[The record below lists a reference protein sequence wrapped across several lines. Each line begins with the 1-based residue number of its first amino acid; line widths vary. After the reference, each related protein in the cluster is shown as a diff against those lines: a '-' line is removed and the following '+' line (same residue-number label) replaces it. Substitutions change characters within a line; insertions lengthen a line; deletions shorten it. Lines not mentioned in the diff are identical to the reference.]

1 MAIVRVEMFNRVAIT
16 GLGAITPAGNT
27 ISENWQNIVAGKSG
41 IDFIKKFD
49 TENFPIKVAGEVDVD
64 VKDFIEGKD
73 VKHFD
78 PFIQYALIATQ
89 EAILDAGVQNFKDV
103 GVIIG
108 SGQGG
113 ISNIEKEHAKLIS
126 GRLRRVTP
134 FFIPS
139 SVIGMAAG
147 VVSSKFGFRGPNYGV
162 SSACA
167 TSAHAI
173 MDACKMIAV
182 GEVDTVVTGGAEA
195 TITPLSL
202 AGFSRLNALNT
213 ETENPSQ
220 TSRPFDLQRNG
231 FVMGEGA
238 GIVVLENMASA
249 IKRGARIYGEIA
261 GFGATSDASHLTAPS
276 PDGRGQSQAMQK
288 ALDMAG
294 VDSAQINYINAHGT
308 STPLNDKIET
318 LAIKN
323 VFAENA
329 KRVSISSTKSMTGH
343 LLGAAGVVELIYSI
357 QAIKNSLIPPTINLK
372 NPDPDCDLNYTAN
385 VFESKNIEYALSNS
399 FGYGGTN
406 ASLLLKKV
414 A

>member
-1 MAIVRVEMFNRVAIT
+1 MFNRVAIT

-27 ISENWQNIVAGKSG
+27 VLENWQNIIAGNSG

-49 TENFPIKVAGEVDVD
+49 TENFPIKIAGEIDVD
-64 VKDFIEGKD
+64 IKDYIEGKD

-89 EAILDAGVQNFKDV
+89 EAVLDAGIQDFKEV

-113 ISNIEKEHAKLIS
+113 ISNIEKEHAKLIN
-126 GRLRRVTP
+126 GKLRRVTP

-173 MDACKMIAV
+173 MDACKMIAI

-195 TITPLSL
+195 TITPLSM

-213 ETENPSQ
+213 ETQNPAQS
-220 TSRPFDLQRNG
+220 SRPFDLQRKG

-238 GIVVLENMASA
+238 GIVVLENMATA
-249 IKRGARIYGEIA
+249 IKRGAHIYGEVV

-276 PDGRGQSQAMQK
+276 PDGIGQSLAMQK
-288 ALDMAG
+288 ALDMAQIE
-294 VDSAQINYINAHGT
+294 SAQVGYINAHGT

-318 LAIKN
+318 MAIKQ
-323 VFAENA
+323 VFDRHANQ
-329 KRVSISSTKSMTGH
+329 VSISSTKSMTGH
-343 LLGAAGVVELIYSI
+343 LLGAAGVVEFIYSI
-357 QAIKNSLIPPTINLK
+357 QAIKNSEIPPTINLK
-372 NPDPDCDLNYTAN
+372 DPDPDCDLNYTAN
-385 VFESKNIEYALSNS
+385 KSVSKQIEYALSNS
-399 FGYGGTN
+399 FGFGGTN
-406 ASLLLKKV
+406 ASLLVKK
-414 A
+414 AA

>member
-1 MAIVRVEMFNRVAIT
+1 MLNRVAIT

-27 ISENWQNIVAGKSG
+27 VEENWQSVVAGKSG
-41 IDFIKKFD
+41 IDFIQKFD
-49 TENFPIKVAGEVDVD
+49 TENFPIKIAGEVKANVQ
-64 VKDFIEGKD
+64 DFIEGKEI
-73 VKHFD
+73 KHFD

-89 EAILDAGVQNFKDV
+89 EAVLDAGIQDLKDV
-103 GVIIG
+103 GVVIG

-113 ISNIEKEHAKLIS
+113 ISNIEREHSKLIN
-126 GRLRRVTP
+126 GKIRRVTP

-139 SVIGMAAG
+139 SVIGMASG
-147 VVSSKFGFRGPNYGV
+147 VISSRFGFRGPSYGV

-213 ETENPSQ
+213 ETENPQ
-220 TSRPFDLQRNG
+220 NASRPFDLQRSG
-231 FVMGEGA
+231 FVSGEGA
-238 GIVVLENMASA
+238 GIIVLENMASA
-249 IKRGARIYGEIA
+249 IRRGATIYGEIA
-261 GFGATSDASHLTAPS
+261 GFGATSDASHLTAPC
-276 PDGRGQSQAMQK
+276 PDGVGQSLAMQK
-288 ALDMAG
+288 AVDMANITPQQVG
-294 VDSAQINYINAHGT
+294 YINAHGT

-323 VFAENA
+323 VFGDGASEVA
-329 KRVSISSTKSMTGH
+329 ISSTKSMTGH
-343 LLGAAGVVELIYSI
+343 LLGAAGAVELIYCI
-357 QAIKNSLIPPTINLK
+357 EAIKASQIPPTINLK
-372 NPDPDCDLNYTAN
+372 TPDPDCDLNYTAN
-385 VFESKNIEYALSNS
+385 AAEFQNIEYALSNS
-399 FGYGGTN
+399 FGFGGTN